1 MTIAKYTL
9 FAMLSTAV
17 NLIVQWISFLVYQ
30 GDFAL
35 YAAMAVGT
43 LSGLILKYILDK
55 NFVFYHKAKTRK
67 DDGKKFLQYSIVGVF
82 TTPIFW
88 GVEMSF
94 DALFD
99 HPSATYIGAFIG
111 LSIGYAIKYHCD
123 KKIVFTQ

>member
-88 GVEMSF
+88 G
-94 DALFD
+94 L
-99 HPSATYIGAFIG
+99 
-111 LSIGYAIKYHCD
+111 K
-123 KKIVFTQ
+123 